1 MIEAAPT
8 VTAKSAAICGSSE
21 SVERTIAWL
30 AKPAT
35 ARSAMARVGVGV
47 GRDGEGASTGRSGSG
62 RQRRQGFRDY
72 SEARSALPRPAVA
85 GGMPGTH
92 GPDGT
97 LTEAGTAGFL
107 ARHDRKNLHAGRDRD
122 ADCRRLGRG
131 A

>member
-47 GRDGEGASTGRSGSG
+47 GMDGEGASTGGQVLDDDVGTVFRTIAKRG
-62 RQRRQGFRDY
+62 RRRPGL
-72 SEARSALPRPAVA
+72 AAA

-122 ADCRRLGRG
+122 ADCRRMGTG